1 MVVSAGIPELDEAV
15 ELIKNLQA
23 DGLPYVSF
31 KPGTVDQIRQ
41 VVRIAK
47 AVAPTT
53 IMVQVEG
60 GEAGGHHSWE
70 ALDDL
75 LAATYAEVRAC
86 DNLVL
91 VAGGGIGTPER
102 AADYISGQWAHAYGL
117 PDMPVD
123 GVLIGT
129 AAMTAKEAHTSPE
142 VKQLLVKTPG
152 IPADAKSDDVF
163 APQAAH
169 WVPSGK
175 SVGGMSSGLSHLH
188 ADIYELEN
196 DSAECG
202 RLLVRVMKHPEELDS
217 RRKEIIEALNK
228 TAKPYFGDLASMTYL
243 EWAQRFAELAFPWAD
258 PTYADRFQH
267 LLQRIEARVN
277 DTDSGEFTSKLFAA
291 DGVSAEEAAAADLLT
306 HDDILA
312 DPAPALEKLAL
323 AYPQTAEL
331 KVVPADVAWFP
342 VLVREYPKP
351 MPFVP
356 VIDNDLLRWWGQD
369 QLWQS
374 EDQRYSADSVRAI
387 PGPISVAGIT
397 TIDEPIADILGRFET
412 AAIKRVQD
420 EQQAADAAENDDFAA
435 LGEATSAED
444 FIRKSPNIS
453 WVGHITDNPAYGT
466 AWATSTTRSARLTP
480 RPASTIWTST
490 STPTGTTTR
499 TAAPPSTPCAI
510 SSSRSSWKAPSPA
523 VCRSWTANA

>member
-1 MVVSAGIPELDEAV
+1 MTDAVEQTVAWAGACGFDQKRTRALAEEVLLNHVDWNARVKALFDDADPSKLWIVDLGPGNTLGKLIGNVVQGTGIGVVEATTLSERSTLSTLESEPERTQNWKAFAPRVINTPAGAKLVTKFSKLTGKPPVLLPGMTPTTVEPEIVAAAANAGYWAELAGGGQVTAEVFDRHIAALEDELEEGRTVEFNAMFMDRYLWNLQFGSSRIVPKKRASGAPIDGVVVSAGIPELDEAV
-15 ELIKNLQA
+15 ALIESLQA

-47 AVAPTT
+47 AVSPTT

-196 DSAECG
+196 DSAECTP
-202 RLLVRVMKHPEELDS
+202 KSSTP
-217 RRKEIIEALNK
+217 
-228 TAKPYFGDLASMTYL
+228 
-243 EWAQRFAELAFPWAD
+243 
-258 PTYADRFQH
+258 
-267 LLQRIEARVN
+267 
-277 DTDSGEFTSKLFAA
+277 AA
-291 DGVSAEEAAAADLLT
+291 
-306 HDDILA
+306 
-312 DPAPALEKLAL
+312 
-323 AYPQTAEL
+323 
-331 KVVPADVAWFP
+331 
-342 VLVREYPKP
+342 
-351 MPFVP
+351 
-356 VIDNDLLRWWGQD
+356 
-369 QLWQS
+369 
-374 EDQRYSADSVRAI
+374 
-387 PGPISVAGIT
+387 
-397 TIDEPIADILGRFET
+397 
-412 AAIKRVQD
+412 
-420 EQQAADAAENDDFAA
+420 
-435 LGEATSAED
+435 
-444 FIRKSPNIS
+444 RKSSKP
-453 WVGHITDNPAYGT
+453 
-466 AWATSTTRSARLTP
+466 
-480 RPASTIWTST
+480 
-490 STPTGTTTR
+490 
-499 TAAPPSTPCAI
+499 
-510 SSSRSSWKAPSPA
+510 
-523 VCRSWTANA
+523 

>member
-1 MVVSAGIPELDEAV
+1 
-15 ELIKNLQA
+15 
-23 DGLPYVSF
+23 
-31 KPGTVDQIRQ
+31 
-41 VVRIAK
+41 
-47 AVAPTT
+47 
-53 IMVQVEG
+53 
-60 GEAGGHHSWE
+60 
-70 ALDDL
+70 
-75 LAATYAEVRAC
+75 
-86 DNLVL
+86 
-91 VAGGGIGTPER
+91 
-102 AADYISGQWAHAYGL
+102 
-117 PDMPVD
+117 MPVD
-123 GVLIGT
+123 GI
-129 AAMTAKEAHTSPE
+129 AYRYHRDDHKAHTSPE

-243 EWAQRFAELAFPWAD
+243 EWAQRFAELAFPWVD

-331 KVVPADVAWFP
+331 KVVSDRRGLVPGARAEYWPACVRARHRQRP
-342 VLVREYPKP
+342 AALVGSGPALAVRRPA
-351 MPFVP
+351 
-356 VIDNDLLRWWGQD
+356 LLR
-369 QLWQS
+369 
-374 EDQRYSADSVRAI
+374 RFRAC
-387 PGPISVAGIT
+387 
-397 TIDEPIADILGRFET
+397 
-412 AAIKRVQD
+412 
-420 EQQAADAAENDDFAA
+420 
-435 LGEATSAED
+435 
-444 FIRKSPNIS
+444 
-453 WVGHITDNPAYGT
+453 H
-466 AWATSTTRSARLTP
+466 P
-480 RPASTIWTST
+480 RPDLRGRHHHHRRADRRH
-490 STPTGTTTR
+490 PRPLRNRRHQARAGR
-499 TAAPPSTPCAI
+499 TAG
-510 SSSRSSWKAPSPA
+510 RR
-523 VCRSWTANA
+523 CR

>member
-1 MVVSAGIPELDEAV
+1 MTAEVFDRHIAALEDELEEGRTVEFNAMFMDRYLWNLQFGSSRIVPKKRTSGAPIDGVVVSAGIPELDEAV

-169 WVPSGK
+169 WVP
-175 SVGGMSSGLSHLH
+175 
-188 ADIYELEN
+188 
-196 DSAECG
+196 
-202 RLLVRVMKHPEELDS
+202 VRPS
-217 RRKEIIEALNK
+217 
-228 TAKPYFGDLASMTYL
+228 P
-243 EWAQRFAELAFPWAD
+243 
-258 PTYADRFQH
+258 
-267 LLQRIEARVN
+267 
-277 DTDSGEFTSKLFAA
+277 
-291 DGVSAEEAAAADLLT
+291 
-306 HDDILA
+306 
-312 DPAPALEKLAL
+312 
-323 AYPQTAEL
+323 
-331 KVVPADVAWFP
+331 
-342 VLVREYPKP
+342 
-351 MPFVP
+351 
-356 VIDNDLLRWWGQD
+356 
-369 QLWQS
+369 
-374 EDQRYSADSVRAI
+374 
-387 PGPISVAGIT
+387 SVAC
-397 TIDEPIADILGRFET
+397 P
-412 AAIKRVQD
+412 
-420 EQQAADAAENDDFAA
+420 
-435 LGEATSAED
+435 
-444 FIRKSPNIS
+444 
-453 WVGHITDNPAYGT
+453 PA
-466 AWATSTTRSARLTP
+466 
-480 RPASTIWTST
+480 
-490 STPTGTTTR
+490 
-499 TAAPPSTPCAI
+499 
-510 SSSRSSWKAPSPA
+510 
-523 VCRSWTANA
+523 

>member
-1 MVVSAGIPELDEAV
+1 
-15 ELIKNLQA
+15 
-23 DGLPYVSF
+23 
-31 KPGTVDQIRQ
+31 
-41 VVRIAK
+41 
-47 AVAPTT
+47 
-53 IMVQVEG
+53 
-60 GEAGGHHSWE
+60 
-70 ALDDL
+70 
-75 LAATYAEVRAC
+75 
-86 DNLVL
+86 
-91 VAGGGIGTPER
+91 
-102 AADYISGQWAHAYGL
+102 
-117 PDMPVD
+117 
-123 GVLIGT
+123 
-129 AAMTAKEAHTSPE
+129 
-142 VKQLLVKTPG
+142 
-152 IPADAKSDDVF
+152 
-163 APQAAH
+163 
-169 WVPSGK
+169 
-175 SVGGMSSGLSHLH
+175 
-188 ADIYELEN
+188 
-196 DSAECG
+196 
-202 RLLVRVMKHPEELDS
+202 
-217 RRKEIIEALNK
+217 
-228 TAKPYFGDLASMTYL
+228 MTYL

-277 DTDSGEFTSKLFAA
+277 DTDSGEFTSKLFVA

-306 HDDILA
+306 HDDILS